1 MEAAEY
7 YAKLFQ
13 IFKDVLESLDP
24 EDSAAMNTC
33 QGILRKSN
41 IEAQLTYI
49 TANFMHLKI
58 AILELEKNG
67 SQLIN

>member
-7 YAKLFQ
+7 YAKHFQ
-13 IFKDVLESLDP
+13 IFKDAVVSPDP
-24 EDSAAMNTC
+24 DDAAAISTC

-49 TANFMHLKI
+49 TANFMHLKF
-58 AILELEKNG
+58 AILELEKNR
-67 SQLIN
+67 QPIN